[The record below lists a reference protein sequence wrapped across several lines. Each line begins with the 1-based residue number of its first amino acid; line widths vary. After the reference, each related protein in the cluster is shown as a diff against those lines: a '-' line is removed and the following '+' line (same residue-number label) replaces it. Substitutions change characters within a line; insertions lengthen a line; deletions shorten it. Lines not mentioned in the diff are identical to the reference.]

1 MVSDNSLRLWS
12 YIFAG
17 IGVAVSAYL
26 SWVEIAHAQVFCGGS
41 NQCETVANSPYAKIY
56 GVPIAILGLGA
67 YLVIISF
74 LTLENRRVFWFQNSP
89 LIIFGMTLVGTLYS
103 AYLTYLEFAVIHAVC
118 PYCIVSAIAM
128 TILFVISIV
137 RLFRQ
142 VPETKPIRTRG
153 G

>member
-17 IGVAVSAYL
+17 IGVTVSAYL

>member
-1 MVSDNSLRLWS
+1 MASDYRLRLWS
-12 YIFAG
+12 YIFTG

-26 SWVEIAHAQVFCGGS
+26 SWVEIAHTQVFCGGS

-56 GVPIAILGLGA
+56 GFPIAFLGLGA
-67 YLVIISF
+67 YLVIISL
-74 LTLENRRVFWFQNSP
+74 LTLEKRGVFWIQNSP

-128 TILFVISIV
+128 TLLFLISIV

-142 VPETKPIRTRG
+142 IPETKPIRTPG

>member
-1 MVSDNSLRLWS
+1 MVSDKNLRLLS
-12 YIFAG
+12 YVLAG

-26 SWVEIAHAQVFCGGS
+26 SWVEITQAQVFCGGS

-67 YLVIISF
+67 YLVIIA
-74 LTLENRRVFWFQNSP
+74 LLVLENRGRYWVQNSP
-89 LIIFGMTLVGTLYS
+89 LVVFGMTLVGTLYS

-128 TILFVISIV
+128 TLLFVISMV

-142 VPETKPIRTRG
+142 IPETTPIHTRG